1 MAWLAIDRLRLQL
14 QSRAHASRA
23 AAIEARLSDVAR
35 HRLPAEL
42 QRLEVSADGSAPMVF
57 IDELQVQAVLA
68 TAWDDERLARTLAHA
83 LAQRLQWRLQ
93 APPGDGLRC
102 FASRADW
109 LAEFML
115 ALVQGQA
122 WRRWWFRALDGLAAL
137 PVTAALRT
145 LIEAE
150 GDDAIQALLRL
161 TPSAEALVWQNLG
174 DADACRLLATWS
186 RREAAARV
194 PLPALLQAAQA
205 LPGSGLPGLPGV
217 LRGAMAL
224 QSAHPGS
231 LGRRTLTLLAALADE
246 LHAREVAATATGPAG
261 WQDGL
266 DAAERQQWAGW
277 REPGGPLAPQA
288 TRSEAAPAAS
298 TGTTTLHTRHG
309 GALVLMTVLD
319 WLRWPARWQEV
330 LPGDAETAAQ
340 LSRAMSLDLIARCL
354 QPRAPAQVRTDPALC
369 TLWQVQDLPDLLRR
383 HGPSLRAANRAVP
396 GPRPAEQ
403 LLRAL
408 ATRVPGC
415 AQSSARYLRDNLLSM
430 PATVAL
436 DAEAGVARVRLGR
449 APLHVL
455 LLIAGLASSRWTLG
469 SWRVDIASEDK

>member
-1 MAWLAIDRLRLQL
+1 MAWLAIDRLQLQL

-23 AAIEARLSDVAR
+23 AAIEARLGDVAR
-35 HRLPAEL
+35 HRLPSEL
-42 QRLEVSADGSAPMVF
+42 QRLEVSAEGSAPMVF
-57 IDELQVQAVLA
+57 IDELQVHAVLS

-93 APPGDGLRC
+93 DPPGDGLRC

-122 WRRWWFRALDGLAAL
+122 WRRWWFRALDGLAPL
-137 PVTAALRT
+137 PVPAALRT

-161 TPSAEALVWQNLG
+161 TPGAEALVWQSLG
-174 DADACRLLATWS
+174 DADARRLLALWS

-205 LPGSGLPGLPGV
+205 LPGAGLPGLPGL
-217 LRGAMAL
+217 LRGAVAL
-224 QSAHPGS
+224 QRQHPGS

-246 LHAREVAATATGPAG
+246 LHARDGTTMAPGPAG
-261 WQDGL
+261 WQEGL

-288 TRSEAAPAAS
+288 APGEALPATPATATS
-298 TGTTTLHTRHG
+298 LHTRYG

-319 WLRWPARWQEV
+319 WLRWPARWQEA

-340 LSRAMSLDLIARCL
+340 LARAMSLDLIARCL
-354 QPRAPAQVRTDPALC
+354 QPRAAALVRTDPALC
-369 TLWQVQDLPDLLRR
+369 ALWQVQDLPALLRR
-383 HGPSLRAANRAVP
+383 HGPSLREAWRAVP

-415 AQSSARYLRDNLLSM
+415 ARGSARYLRDNLLSM
-430 PATVAL
+430 PASLAL
-436 DAEAGVARVRLGR
+436 DPEAGVARVRLGR

-469 SWRVDIASEDK
+469 GWRVDIASEGE

>member
-1 MAWLAIDRLRLQL
+1 MAWLAIDRLQLQL

-42 QRLEVSADGSAPMVF
+42 QRLEVSLDGSAPMVF
-57 IDELQVQAVLA
+57 IDELQVQTVLA

-93 APPGDGLRC
+93 EPASEGVRC

-137 PVTAALRT
+137 PVPAALRT

-150 GDDAIQALLRL
+150 GDVAIQALLRL
-161 TPSAEALVWQNLG
+161 TPGAEALVWQSLG
-174 DADACRLLATWS
+174 DADARRLLAAWA

-205 LPGSGLPGLPGV
+205 LPGAGLPGV
-217 LRGAMAL
+217 LRGAVAL
-224 QSAHPGS
+224 QRAHPGS

-246 LHAREVAATATGPAG
+246 LHAREGAATATGPAD

-266 DAAERQQWAGW
+266 DAAERQRWASW

-288 TRSEAAPAAS
+288 RRSEAAPAAS
-298 TGTTTLHTRHG
+298 TGTTLHTRHG

-340 LSRAMSLDLIARCL
+340 LSRAMSLDLIARGL
-354 QPRAPAQVRTDPALC
+354 QPRAPAQVRTDAALC
-369 TLWQVQDLPDLLRR
+369 TLWQVQDLPDLMRR
-383 HGPSLRAANRAVP
+383 HGPSLRVASRAVP

-415 AQSSARYLRDNLLSM
+415 AQGGARYLHDNLLSM

-436 DAEAGVARVRLGR
+436 DAETGVARVRLGR

-469 SWRVDIASEDK
+469 GWRVDIASEDE